1 MALIDLK
8 GMGIAL
14 VTPFKAD
21 GSVDYEA
28 LVKLVEYQVQ
38 NGTDYLVVLGTTAET
53 PTLTETEKAEIK
65 RRVVTQVDI
74 DELIN

>member
-38 NGTDYLVVLGTTAET
+38 NGTD
-53 PTLTETEKAEIK
+53 
-65 RRVVTQVDI
+65 
-74 DELIN
+74 

>member
-53 PTLTETEKAEIK
+53 PTPTETAKAEC
-65 RRVVTQVDI
+65 R
-74 DELIN
+74 